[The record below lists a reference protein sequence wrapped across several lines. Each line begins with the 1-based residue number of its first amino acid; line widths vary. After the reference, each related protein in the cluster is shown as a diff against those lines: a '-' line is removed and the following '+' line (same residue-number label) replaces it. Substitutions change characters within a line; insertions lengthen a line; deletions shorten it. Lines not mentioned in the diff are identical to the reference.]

1 MVAYCFRGKRHSVE
15 ESHVVVEECKR
26 IRYRGLRY
34 VPEQS
39 EHALVGVL
47 QVGFF
52 CVHRLKSKVEQIGG
66 RVRDEPVIDV
76 SFRGGVIIKLWGCNV
91 CYYTIEKA

>member
-39 EHALVGVL
+39 EHALVCVL
-47 QVGFF
+47 KVSFF
-52 CVHRLKSKVEQIGG
+52 GVHRLESKVELIGG

-76 SFRGGVIIKLWGCNV
+76 SFGGGVMGQLRLGNV
-91 CYYTIEKA
+91 LYRTV